1 VTCHIWTGR
10 FVLQPSMKSYE
21 RSTPMRL
28 TIFGATG
35 GTGKSLVE
43 QALAAG
49 HEITAVVRDPTR
61 LPLPPQARL
70 HMITADVMDPVA
82 IAPAVDGADAVLT
95 ALGPRGTGPTSIS
108 EDSTRSIIEAMEKS
122 GARRLITVSG
132 SIVDDAGDG
141 FFMHRVMKPLARR
154 TFLRN
159 VSADMRCAEDL
170 VHSSNL
176 DWTIFRPPR
185 LTNKPASGRYRT
197 AVDRN
202 PPRGVTIS
210 RADLAAEMLEHLD
223 DPATWHKHVFIAN

>member
-1 VTCHIWTGR
+1 
-10 FVLQPSMKSYE
+10 
-21 RSTPMRL
+21 MRL

-35 GTGKSLVE
+35 ATGNCLVA

-49 HEITAVVRDPTR
+49 HDVTAVVRDPTR
-61 LPLPPQARL
+61 LKVPAHARL
-70 HMITADVMDPVA
+70 HVVTADVTDPVA
-82 IAPAVDGADAVLT
+82 ITPTVDGADAVLT

-108 EDSTRSIIEAMEKS
+108 EDSTRSIIEAMEKC

-159 VSADMRCAEDL
+159 VSADMRRAEDV

-185 LTNKPASGRYRT
+185 LTDKPASGSYRT
-197 AVDRN
+197 AIDRN
-202 PPRGVTIS
+202 PPRGLTIS
-210 RADLAAEMLEHLD
+210 RADLAAEMLQHLD
-223 DPATWHKHVFIAN
+223 DPATCRKHVFIAN

>member
-1 VTCHIWTGR
+1 M
-10 FVLQPSMKSYE
+10 Q
-21 RSTPMRL
+21 L

-35 GTGKSLVE
+35 ATGKCLVA

-49 HEITAVVRDPTR
+49 HDVTAVVRDPTR
-61 LPLPPQARL
+61 LTVPAHARL
-70 HMITADVMDPVA
+70 HVVTADVTDPVA

-108 EDSTRSIIEAMEKS
+108 EDSSRSIVEAMEKS

-132 SIVDDAGDG
+132 SIVDDTGDG
-141 FFMHRVMKPLARR
+141 VFMHRVMKPLARR

-159 VSADMRCAEDL
+159 VSADMRRAEDV
-170 VHSSNL
+170 VHASNL

-185 LTNKPASGRYRT
+185 LTDKPASGSYRT
-197 AVDRN
+197 AIDRN
-202 PPRGVTIS
+202 PPRGLTIS

-223 DPATWHKHVFIAN
+223 DPTTWRKHIFIAN